1 MDIIYLFVRKWK
13 CQRAFRV
20 LTFRVIGMVAFDG
33 YIFLKLFDE
42 YISILFDG
50 DYRRCALNIALNFNL
65 VKDKMME

>member
-42 YISILFDG
+42 YIWWLSPLCIKCCIKL
-50 DYRRCALNIALNFNL
+50 
-65 VKDKMME
+65 